1 MAKQVK
7 KPKLGVPILS
17 SVVGLLALIGLALT
31 ASQPGMELSL
41 KLAMISLQ
49 SLVVFLSLSQW
60 IVYFR
65 AYIDYRL
72 GNTENE
78 KPVLSEDNA
87 RG

>member
-1 MAKQVK
+1 MAEQVK
-7 KPKLGVPILS
+7 KPKLVGPILS
-17 SVVGLLALIGLALT
+17 SVVSLFALMGLALT
-31 ASQPGMELSL
+31 ASNTGMELSW

-72 GNTENE
+72 GHTENE

>member
-1 MAKQVK
+1 MTKQLK
-7 KPKLGVPILS
+7 KPNLIAPILS
-17 SVVGLLALIGLALT
+17 SVAGLLLLIGLALT
-31 ASQPGMELSL
+31 ASGTHMKSSE
-41 KLAMISLQ
+41 KLLPISLQ
-49 SLVVFLSLSQW
+49 ALGMFLSLSQW

-72 GNTENE
+72 GHTENE